1 MGKKTISNKKAR
13 FEYDIAETVEA
24 GLELMGPEV
33 KSLRLG
39 RGSLAEAHVRIMG
52 GESFLINANIPG
64 YGFADNREYEPTRT
78 RKLLMHKREIESW
91 QGKVKAG
98 NWVVVPLEI
107 YLKRGKFKL
116 LVGLG
121 KGRKQ
126 YQKKEL
132 LKRRDVEREVK
143 REWKQKLK

>member
-1 MGKKTISNKKAR
+1 MGKRTISNKKAR
-13 FEYDIAETVEA
+13 FEYEIAETVEA
-24 GLELMGPEV
+24 GLELLGPEV

-39 RGSLAEAHVRIMG
+39 RGSLAEAHVRILG
-52 GESFLINANIPG
+52 GEAYLINANIPG

-116 LVGLG
+116 LAGLG
-121 KGRKQ
+121 RGRKQ
-126 YQKKEL
+126 YQKREL
-132 LKRRDVEREVK
+132 IKRRDVEREVK